1 MNKTIVRVIALALAA
16 VMFLGLL
23 VGIVMADEYNPGQ
36 NRDLYSSAEFE
47 AEFTYEGDDLG
58 AVWTAGSTTFRVW
71 APTADSVA
79 VRLYSEGLPSD
90 FPLDTVL
97 MTPDVNGTWVATVE
111 GDLNGVY
118 YTYAVRHGDE
128 VVEALHMIPVH
139 SIEEGL
145 QKAKAILNKDNITVT
160 AIPDGVS
167 VMVLKEE
174 SV

>member
-1 MNKTIVRVIALALAA
+1 MALFLSRGRNETVPDQWQTQIFLRVLSRA
-16 VMFLGLL
+16 
-23 VGIVMADEYNPGQ
+23 
-36 NRDLYSSAEFE
+36 
-47 AEFTYEGDDLG
+47 
-58 AVWTAGSTTFRVW
+58 
-71 APTADSVA
+71 
-79 VRLYSEGLPSD
+79 
-90 FPLDTVL
+90 TVL
-97 MTPDVNGTWVATVE
+97 YLSEAP
-111 GDLNGVY
+111 
-118 YTYAVRHGDE
+118 DE